1 MPWHETDPVNE
12 RVKFIAAHQ
21 SGLFSMSELCHRSSI
36 SRPTGYKWLARYAES
51 GVDGLKDLSHAPK
64 HCPHRIAEEIAD
76 VLLAARRAHPTWGP
90 RKLLSWVA
98 SKRPELELPAAST
111 YGDLLMREGLVE
123 PRRRRARAKHPG
135 ADRLVTESPNEVW
148 TVDFKGEFRMQ
159 DRRYCYPLTVA
170 DAHTRFLLGCDA
182 LFSTAAEGAQ
192 PCFVR
197 LFNEYGL
204 PSAIRTDNGSPF
216 ASPARC
222 GLSRLNVWWLKLGIA
237 HQRIKPSSPQQNGMH
252 ERMHRT
258 LKAETTRPPGH
269 DQVEQQAIF
278 DRFRAEYNTER
289 PHEAL
294 EQKPPASLYQ
304 ASTRSMP
311 SALREPEYPGHYE
324 QRRVRGNGCFRF
336 RGRVPFL
343 SEVLASEEIGLEE
356 TDDGIW
362 SVYFF
367 DRLLARLDER
377 TGLLSG

>member
-1 MPWHETDPVNE
+1 
-12 RVKFIAAHQ
+12 
-21 SGLFSMSELCHRSSI
+21 
-36 SRPTGYKWLARYAES
+36 
-51 GVDGLKDLSHAPK
+51 
-64 HCPHRIAEEIAD
+64 
-76 VLLAARRAHPTWGP
+76 
-90 RKLLSWVA
+90 
-98 SKRPELELPAAST
+98 
-111 YGDLLMREGLVE
+111 
-123 PRRRRARAKHPG
+123 
-135 ADRLVTESPNEVW
+135 
-148 TVDFKGEFRMQ
+148 
-159 DRRYCYPLTVA
+159 VA

-182 LFSTAAEGAQ
+182 LFSTAAEGAR

-197 LFNEYGL
+197 LFSEYGL
-204 PSAIRTDNGSPF
+204 PLAIRSDNGSPF

-237 HQRIKPSSPQQNGMH
+237 HQRIKPGNPQQNGMH

-258 LKAETTRPPGH
+258 LKAETTRPPGR
-269 DQVEQQAIF
+269 DQGEQQVIF

-304 ASTRSMP
+304 VSTRSMP

-324 QRRVRGNGCFRF
+324 RRRVRGTGCFRF
-336 RGRVPFL
+336 GGKELFL
-343 SEVLASEEIGLEE
+343 SEVLATEWIGLEE

-377 TGLLSG
+377 TWVLSG